1 MSDELTG
8 APTKGRRVDVVVV
21 GAGLAGL
28 RAATD
33 LVAVGR
39 RVMVLEARDRV
50 GGRVWSHHFA
60 NGQWCER
67 GAEFIDANHT
77 EVLGLAADLGL
88 DLLDVASGAD
98 GDARR
103 LLDVG
108 GRVTP
113 FALHHTLHSELAR
126 WREAMDL
133 LAASVDP
140 DHPTDGELA
149 GVLDETALSSYLS
162 ALQLSPLTRVV
173 VGRALRT
180 EYMVGPDEVS
190 QLMAA
195 WMTARHRRAG
205 EGFEAY
211 RIAGGNDQLAT
222 GLAAGLG
229 DRVHLGAAVVDLDAD
244 TGAVTLAD
252 RTVVMADEIVATL
265 PLPVLGRV
273 WQDMPTVLAAAGYGI
288 GGKVSVQ
295 TSRRIWHDYGRS
307 GSVVTDRAWGEL
319 WDTSERQPGDAGVL
333 TALLSSHD
341 GAALASL
348 PDTAER
354 VVGEAERIFPGFKGL
369 AGERVQT
376 DWTHDP
382 HSLGCYVT
390 YGPGQMLA
398 AWPALHRRYGRLRL
412 GGEHTDAFSGY
423 MEGALRSG
431 ARVAAEI
438 RAGR

>member
-1 MSDELTG
+1 MGSEMD
-8 APTKGRRVDVVVV
+8 ARVDVVVI

-33 LVAVGR
+33 LVAAGR
-39 RVMVLEARDRV
+39 EVLVLEARDRV
-50 GGRVWSHHFA
+50 GGRVWSHRFDG
-60 NGQWCER
+60 GQWCER

-77 EVLGLAADLGL
+77 AVLGLAADLGL
-88 DLLDVASGAD
+88 GLVGVSVADHHD
-98 GDARR
+98 GRR

-113 FALHHTLHSELAR
+113 LSLHHKLHAELAR
-126 WREAMDL
+126 WREAMDV
-133 LAASVDP
+133 LASSVDP
-140 DHPTDGELA
+140 DAPTHGALA
-149 GVLDETALSSYLS
+149 EVLDGGALSDFIT

-173 VGRALRT
+173 VGREMRT

-205 EGFEAY
+205 DGLEAY
-211 RIAGGNDQLAT
+211 RIADGNDQLAT
-222 GLAAGLG
+222 GLAARLG
-229 DRVHLGAAVVDLDAD
+229 DRIRLSTAVVDIDPD
-244 TGAVTLAD
+244 SGAVTLAD
-252 RTVVMADEIVATL
+252 RSVVMADEIVATA
-265 PLPVLGRV
+265 PLPVLGRM
-273 WQDMPTVLAAAGYGI
+273 WTGMPAALAAVGSGI
-288 GGKVSVQ
+288 GGKVSVR

-307 GSVVTDRAWGEL
+307 GSVLSDRAWGEL
-319 WDTSERQPGDAGVL
+319 WDTSEQQPGDGGVL

-348 PDTAER
+348 PDTADR
-354 VVGEAERIFPGFKGL
+354 VIAEAERIFPGL
-369 AGERVQT
+369 AGLVAERVQT

-382 HSLGCYVT
+382 YSLGCYVT

-398 AWPALHRRYGRLRL
+398 AWPLLHRRYGRLRL
-412 GGEHTDAFSGY
+412 AGEHTDVFSGY

-431 ARVAAEI
+431 SRVATEI